1 MELPELAKPVVR
13 YGQHLFY
20 TPTLIVEGLQHIP
33 DACPCRDP
41 ATPPASPRVQLDACA
56 RCAILPETSA
66 TPKASCRIQKC
77 HAMGD
82 GLPQRAP
89 LPAWGTHK
97 SKAPAPGGC
106 PPARAP
112 WKKSRRPPTLPHCGA
127 VPSAQPGL
135 TSLFGMGRGG
145 APAQW
150 PPGMDDDTSAQGLA
164 TEGGTRRA
172 RRRKAGGRERAGTPP
187 HTAGGARRAEGF
199 GQLVALGFGVAAF
212 APAPY
217 QRRGLRRP

>member
-1 MELPELAKPVVR
+1 MEVPQTR
-13 YGQHLFY
+13 
-20 TPTLIVEGLQHIP
+20 HIP
-33 DACPCRDP
+33 AVGLPMQRP
-41 ATPPASPRVQLDACA
+41 RHATSQSPRPA
-56 RCAILPETSA
+56 RCL
-66 TPKASCRIQKC
+66 R
-77 HAMGD
+77 AMRYPSWDLRG
-82 GLPQRAP
+82 PQSP
-89 LPAWGTHK
+89 LACVGGVRK
-97 SKAPAPGGC
+97 SKAPAPGDIPRRG
-106 PPARAP
+106 RHG
-112 WKKSRRPPTLPHCGA
+112 KKSRRPPTLPHCGA

>member
-1 MELPELAKPVVR
+1 MLQLYQRQKDRKRHYDTFTWRCHKPD
-13 YGQHLFY
+13 
-20 TPTLIVEGLQHIP
+20 TSPP
-33 DACPCRDP
+33 SACPCRDP
-41 ATPPASPRVQLDACA
+41 ATPPASPRVQLDACV
-56 RCAILPETSA
+56 RCAILPGTSA

-77 HAMGD
+77 HVMGD
-82 GLPQRAP
+82 GLPQRPPCLRGGHA
-89 LPAWGTHK
+89 
-97 SKAPAPGGC
+97 KARRPRLGMSLGAG
-106 PPARAP
+106 AME
-112 WKKSRRPPTLPHCGA
+112 KKSRRPPTLPHCGA

-187 HTAGGARRAEGF
+187 LRGAPGGRKVSGN
-199 GQLVALGFGVAAF
+199 
-212 APAPY
+212 
-217 QRRGLRRP
+217 